1 MTHTLTPSSQPLTT
15 RIGLTLGSVLLLS
28 FAQLAAASGPDKRG
42 WGHHDGEKRDREI
55 VIEDAR
61 KHTMARFERA
71 DANGDSLLT
80 LDEMMA
86 QASNVEERRDSHQER
101 RGADQKGRPGMGRW
115 RRHGGAMGPFIDPA
129 QRETLHAQTQ
139 ALMFAA
145 LDADDDGQVSA
156 EEFAVDHRAIKHMA
170 RVEAMF
176 VLNDT
181 NADGSLTQDEA
192 LAATAWLVTLDADGD
207 GKIRRRELR
216 KLRDMQRARDAS

>member
-55 VIEDAR
+55 EIEDVR

-101 RGADQKGRPGMGRW
+101 RGADQKAGQAWAAGVDMVGPWGHSSTLPSARPYM
-115 RRHGGAMGPFIDPA
+115 PKP
-129 QRETLHAQTQ
+129 
-139 ALMFAA
+139 
-145 LDADDDGQVSA
+145 
-156 EEFAVDHRAIKHMA
+156 KH
-170 RVEAMF
+170 
-176 VLNDT
+176 
-181 NADGSLTQDEA
+181 
-192 LAATAWLVTLDADGD
+192 
-207 GKIRRRELR
+207 
-216 KLRDMQRARDAS
+216 

>member
-1 MTHTLTPSSQPLTT
+1 MTHTLTPSSQPLAT

-55 VIEDAR
+55 EIEDVR

-101 RGADQKGRPGMGRW
+101 RGADQKGRLGMGRW

-216 KLRDMQRARDAS
+216 KLRDMQPARDAS